1 LLSASCSSRKTKH
14 SEGSNV
20 FVVTSLPS
28 KWIKVA
34 HVNKG
39 PKTRNSDSCSKETCP
54 GAFFIIFQY
63 MFIEFKWE
71 SFPGN
76 WRLATERYQSQ
87 AQSIKMLCSVH
98 LALDDHDPYAKGFAP
113 LPLEFSRLKQE
124 NMGAPSAGGI
134 AHCSQKHKR
143 VLTAEHNLPPS
154 IGVASLVP
162 PLMHNSFTWTAN
174 NGRPLAEGAEK
185 PIPKQKM

>member
-1 LLSASCSSRKTKH
+1 MSVDTVDRHRCPVIGQKRKLIQRAFQHTLITMTSPSH
-14 SEGSNV
+14 FLHRVAFCVV
-20 FVVTSLPS
+20 FFEKDQAFRRIKRFRGDKSTF
-28 KWIKVA
+28 KVA

-134 AHCSQKHKR
+134 AHCSQKH
-143 VLTAEHNLPPS
+143 LE
-154 IGVASLVP
+154 SL
-162 PLMHNSFTWTAN
+162 
-174 NGRPLAEGAEK
+174 
-185 PIPKQKM
+185 

>member
-1 LLSASCSSRKTKH
+1 M
-14 SEGSNV
+14 
-20 FVVTSLPS
+20 TSLPS

-134 AHCSQKHKR
+134 AHCSQKHLESLLKR
-143 VLTAEHNLPPS
+143 S
-154 IGVASLVP
+154 VATLQIQNFHRNDSKDFERRFSKTR
-162 PLMHNSFTWTAN
+162 N
-174 NGRPLAEGAEK
+174 
-185 PIPKQKM
+185 